1 MQAEFYLLNESF
13 YYQHSSLQEFEE
25 SIKKLSEDFD
35 YIKDNGDSIYKHD
48 SIYETHLPEGYTMV
62 DLYDPD
68 KAIPINRDVKRLLLK
83 LMNHS
88 KETSWTNKEIKELIS
103 NQLENDLCQ
112 EKQVYGLL
120 ALLQLPQ
127 NINDVFIVH
136 NQRNWFEFHRFF
148 LAKYP
153 CNETYFVEKCDKVFP
168 RVFLHPQVTDTLP
181 TMAGGW
187 QTYSQSLVSF
197 LSKLNDIFPQYLE
210 NGTNYQRIN
219 VLPEFS
225 TKCGIK
231 VTPQGNLRDKPK
243 ITFTFTNHRGEK
255 ESICC
260 EPHAKFDKNDIE
272 GDDSYYANRLYFH
285 EGKREIENGKILVG
299 YIGKHIDF

>member
-25 SIKKLSEDFD
+25 SIKKLSEDVD
-35 YIKDNGDSIYKHD
+35 YIKDHGDKIFKHD
-48 SIYETHLPEGYTMV
+48 SIYETHLPDGYTIV

-68 KAIPINRDVKRLLLK
+68 KAIPINRDVKTLLLK

-88 KETSWTNKEIKELIS
+88 KETSWTNEEIKELII

-112 EKQVYGLL
+112 GKQVYGLL
-120 ALLQLPQ
+120 ALLELPQ
-127 NINDVFIVH
+127 NIDDVFIVH

-148 LAKYP
+148 LANYP
-153 CNETYFVEKCDKVFP
+153 CNKEYFIDECRKVFP
-168 RVFLHPQVTDTLP
+168 EIFLHPQIIDTLS
-181 TMAGGW
+181 TMQGGW
-187 QTYSQSLVSF
+187 QTFSKSLVSF
-197 LSKLNDIFPQYLE
+197 LSNLNDIYPQYLVDRS
-210 NGTNYQRIN
+210 NYQRIEALKN
-219 VLPEFS
+219 FTSE
-225 TKCGIK
+225 CGVK
-231 VTPQGNLRDKPK
+231 VTPQGSLKDKPK
-243 ITFTFTNHRGEK
+243 ITFTFTNHKGEI

-260 EPHAKFDKNDIE
+260 EPHAKFDKNDVE

-285 EGKREIENGKILVG
+285 EGKKEIENGKLLVG